1 MREKKIMPV
10 YTSMMD
16 VILEIADDDQ
26 DMLPVDHQLV
36 RIRYWEQTFFSR

>member
-1 MREKKIMPV
+1 MREKKSMSE

-36 RIRYWEQTFFSR
+36 RIRYWEQTFFPR